1 MKKVLSLFMSIVMLL
16 SITAGLNLTASA
28 DEEDIALTY
37 GDYEYSINDDNTV
50 EITKYTGSA
59 TNLDI
64 LSTIDGKSVTS
75 IGSYAF
81 DYCRSLTSVKIPNSV
96 TSIGYWAFDNC
107 TSLTSINVEE
117 SNANYS
123 SQDGVLF
130 NKEKTT
136 LIQYPIGNAK
146 TSYDIPNSVT
156 SIGWVAFYY
165 CTSLTSITIPN
176 SVTSIG
182 EDAFCDCTSLTSIT
196 IPNSITS
203 IGEDAFSGCTSLTSI
218 NVEES
223 NANYSSQD
231 GVLFNK
237 EKTTLIQCP
246 IGNARTSYSIPNS
259 VTSIGNSAFKCCTSL
274 TSVTIPNSVTSIGYY
289 AFSDCTSLTS
299 ITIPD
304 SITSISDSAFS
315 DCRSLTSV
323 TIPNSVTSIGYYAF
337 FGCTSLTDVYYTG
350 TEAQWN
356 RISITNNDYYLKNA
370 TIHYSGEPGVDPTPM
385 PDPTPTPEPAPT
397 PSNEPTT
404 QSSTPAIRPTPAPT
418 QQPASTQV
426 PTNAPTTVAPA
437 SVEPTT
443 VPQTTAP
450 NTVDTTQSTTKAT
463 TKPATKTTKAKE
475 VVNKKQKK
483 AKFKKVT
490 PAKASL
496 TITWAKVKG
505 VKGYEIQL
513 ATDKKFKKNK
523 KTVTIKKQKTTKT
536 TVKKLK
542 AKTKY
547 FVRIRTYKT
556 KKIKGKNTK
565 VYSSWS
571 KTKTVKTK

>member
-182 EDAFCDCTSLTSIT
+182 EDAF
-196 IPNSITS
+196 
-203 IGEDAFSGCTSLTSI
+203 SGCTSLTSI

-304 SITSISDSAFS
+304 SVTSISDSAFS

-463 TKPATKTTKAKE
+463 TKPATKTTKSKE

-505 VKGYEIQL
+505 VRGYEIQL

-542 AKTKY
+542 AKKKY

-571 KTKTVKTK
+571 KAKTVKTK